1 MLSGV
6 AWKDT
11 VSSSIGGTGPYI
23 PKMLLG
29 RFDSEAERQARRD
42 FYADRKRDEKVRNY
56 ATAVQLLREQGI
68 ISGQVAYELES
79 KVQDEAGSSPLTVV
93 LKAQR

>member
-1 MLSGV
+1 MLSGA

-11 VSSSIGGTGPYI
+11 TSSSIGGTGPYV

-29 RFDSEAERQARRD
+29 RFDSVAERQTRRK
-42 FYADRKRDEKVRNY
+42 FYLDKKRDENMRNY
-56 ATAVQLLREQGI
+56 ATAVQLLRGEGI

-79 KVQDEAGSSPLTVV
+79 KVQDEDGTTRSCT
-93 LKAQR
+93 R